1 MSSTFHAC
9 REATFKGQTTE
20 YSVLEHISIPSPTE
34 AYRRGFCASG
44 ADVKEA
50 TDNLDTLIDGWCSRS
65 RGIFNRGFECEKV
78 VARGPVQVAE
88 IRTTWDRIAA
98 FFGEL
103 FR

>member
-34 AYRRGFCASG
+34 AYRRDFCAGG
-44 ADVKEA
+44 ADAKEA
-50 TDNLDTLIDGWCSRS
+50 TANLDALIEGWCAKPRTVFDQS
-65 RGIFNRGFECEKV
+65 FECQKV
-78 VARGPVQVAE
+78 VAKGPVQVAE